1 MTAPV
6 KPTRTFVW
14 SVIWRNPY
22 QPRPEGFPEVML
34 RVEQERPAGA
44 GAGPCP
50 TEIDECWQE
59 MHYYGYCVSVY
70 MTYIPAR
77 TLPIA
82 TKHRIR
88 RRNLWKR
95 LLKKYPMFASD
106 WYAEAVQARP
116 DHYGAYTPGE
126 FADVQFAR
134 GLMGSL
140 KIAKPSRE
148 TIRGIAKKRSTLQ

>member
-59 MHYYGYCVSVY
+59 MHDYGYCVSVY

-82 TKHRIR
+82 T
-88 RRNLWKR
+88 R
-95 LLKKYPMFASD
+95 LCGLLPPAPSARSTTNTSGAASLTRS
-106 WYAEAVQARP
+106 ATCA
-116 DHYGAYTPGE
+116 
-126 FADVQFAR
+126 
-134 GLMGSL
+134 
-140 KIAKPSRE
+140 PSRC
-148 TIRGIAKKRSTLQ
+148 